1 MRKNIFRLM
10 MLAAMPMLLAL
21 GITSCAEH
29 DNPVDPNPLADQVKG
44 IWWTLFDLEGTT
56 ATGQAFTRV
65 GTGFQLL
72 EDGTGYGA
80 TFYFNNDEGDPIE
93 MRGGKDFTPF
103 TYTTSQD
110 GTITLHFEKRY
121 QPDVDYFKGMTLRYQ
136 DGHISLASPR
146 FTTQLELANEQVTAL
161 IEQWDQTMNGGAS
174 ADNYNINDED
184 FTPTTW
190 REQEAIGLHAGEHA
204 LVRWRRAVQP
214 AQRILRRHH
223 PRQRMGMGAQ
233 PMRLAQCREQ
243 QFLRRL

>member
-29 DNPVDPNPLADQVKG
+29 DIPVDPNPLADQVKG

-93 MRGGKDFTPF
+93 MRG
-103 TYTTSQD
+103 
-110 GTITLHFEKRY
+110 TLHLHH
-121 QPDVDYFKGMTLRYQ
+121 QPG
-136 DGHISLASPR
+136 
-146 FTTQLELANEQVTAL
+146 
-161 IEQWDQTMNGGAS
+161 
-174 ADNYNINDED
+174 
-184 FTPTTW
+184 
-190 REQEAIGLHAGEHA
+190 
-204 LVRWRRAVQP
+204 
-214 AQRILRRHH
+214 RHH
-223 PRQRMGMGAQ
+223 HPALREGLPARRGLLQGHDPALSGRPHQ
-233 PMRLAQCREQ
+233 PRLAA
-243 QFLRRL
+243 LHHPA